1 MRPVRRVPSNF
12 GDHEDQMYLVPS
24 NFCNWLPF
32 FAGHCGNLTVLPR
45 TSLLNLSGEGKKSS
59 EGNGRNMGGAITGD
73 GEGTEEENKRQ
84 SPHVRSPPTFSRG
97 YACRG
102 VIDLYARLRTSQ
114 PNSVITLVPSARNV
128 PAISAPHSAD
138 TTVSAQSST
147 VAGLHTQHV
156 ASSTPG
162 RSAIT

>member
-1 MRPVRRVPSNF
+1 
-12 GDHEDQMYLVPS
+12 MYLVPS

-102 VIDLYARLRTSQ
+102 VIDL
-114 PNSVITLVPSARNV
+114 
-128 PAISAPHSAD
+128 
-138 TTVSAQSST
+138 
-147 VAGLHTQHV
+147 
-156 ASSTPG
+156 
-162 RSAIT
+162 